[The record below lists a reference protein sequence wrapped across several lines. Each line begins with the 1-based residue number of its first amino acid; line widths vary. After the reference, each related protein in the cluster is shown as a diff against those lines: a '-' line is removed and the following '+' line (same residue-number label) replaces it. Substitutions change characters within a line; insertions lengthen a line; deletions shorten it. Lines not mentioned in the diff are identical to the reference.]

1 MTPSCLRKEEILAS
15 KVQGFPV
22 LHDQRVKGYY
32 KLDMV
37 RNVLQKTT
45 EDLGFVENSSFIR
58 GSTEEAV
65 CRCSGIS
72 AHENTRDSVLLQ

>member
-1 MTPSCLRKEEILAS
+1 
-15 KVQGFPV
+15 
-22 LHDQRVKGYY
+22 
-32 KLDMV
+32 MV

-45 EDLGFVENSSFIR
+45 EDLCFVENSSFIR

-65 CRCSGIS
+65 RGCYGII

>member
-1 MTPSCLRKEEILAS
+1 
-15 KVQGFPV
+15 
-22 LHDQRVKGYY
+22 
-32 KLDMV
+32 MV

-65 CRCSGIS
+65 CGCSGIS

>member
-1 MTPSCLRKEEILAS
+1 M
-15 KVQGFPV
+15 VQNG
-22 LHDQRVKGYY
+22 LE
-32 KLDMV
+32 
-37 RNVLQKTT
+37 KTT

-65 CRCSGIS
+65 RGCSGIS